1 MVKEMCGLQEDFIA
15 AVEEKDWDTAKD
27 LKKEID
33 AFMEK
38 DDKGE
43 AKGPLAK
50 DYEKYNEKN
59 DDGTEYK
66 EEGAA
71 EFHQGVAIA
80 NANCDC
86 RFDLSYSNALKEYN
100 KHEQEEKK

>member
-1 MVKEMCGLQEDFIA
+1 MAKEMCGLQEDFVA

-33 AFMEK
+33 AFMEGYFE
-38 DDKGE
+38 GE

-50 DYEKYNEKN
+50 DMEKYGEKN

-71 EFHQGVAIA
+71 EFLQGLAIA
-80 NANCDC
+80 KANCDC
-86 RFDLSYSNALKEYN
+86 NHDLSYSNAEKEYK
-100 KHEQEEKK
+100 KHEQEEK